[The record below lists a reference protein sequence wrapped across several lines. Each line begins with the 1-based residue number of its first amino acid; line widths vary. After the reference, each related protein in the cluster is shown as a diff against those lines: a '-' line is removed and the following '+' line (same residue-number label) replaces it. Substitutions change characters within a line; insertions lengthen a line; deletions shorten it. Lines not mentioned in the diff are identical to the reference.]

1 MYQKLIF
8 VLLFISVL
16 LVSKQVHAEEIAPSD
31 SLLSISLKDGTI
43 LKGKIIK
50 ENETT
55 IIVITMG
62 SIEVK
67 VPKSSIVSINQIRG
81 RLTEGVF
88 YRFDPNYSRL
98 MFAPT
103 GRPLRRGDGYFSD
116 YYVFFPGISY
126 GITSNISFMAG
137 ASVIPGLGLT
147 EQVKYIAPK
156 IGMQTSDKFAISGGA
171 LYVSVMDEFTAGI
184 AFVVGS
190 IGQQDKSFTVG
201 IGLGYTKEESEKFKF
216 AEHPIAILGGNIRLS
231 NSIALVSE
239 NWIITG
245 GGFDFSEQPFGLAI
259 RFFGDRLSADV
270 GAILIGEVLK
280 EGFPIPWLSIVYNFG
295 R

>member
-16 LVSKQVHAEEIAPSD
+16 LVSKHVHAEEIAPSD

-50 ENETT
+50 EDETT

-62 SIEVK
+62 SIEIK
-67 VPKSSIVSINQIRG
+67 VPKASIVSINQIRG

-103 GRPLRRGDGYFSD
+103 GRPLRQGEGYFSD

-126 GITSNISFMAG
+126 GITDNIGFMAG

-147 EQVKYIAPK
+147 EQVKYLAPK
-156 IGMQTSDKFAISGGA
+156 I
-171 LYVSVMDEFTAGI
+171 
-184 AFVVGS
+184 
-190 IGQQDKSFTVG
+190 
-201 IGLGYTKEESEKFKF
+201 
-216 AEHPIAILGGNIRLS
+216 
-231 NSIALVSE
+231 
-239 NWIITG
+239 
-245 GGFDFSEQPFGLAI
+245 
-259 RFFGDRLSADV
+259 
-270 GAILIGEVLK
+270 
-280 EGFPIPWLSIVYNFG
+280 
-295 R
+295 

>member
-16 LVSKQVHAEEIAPSD
+16 LVSKQVDAEEIAPSD

-50 ENETT
+50 EDKTT

-62 SIEVK
+62 SIEIK
-67 VPKSSIVSINQIRG
+67 VPKASIVSINQIRG

-103 GRPLRRGDGYFSD
+103 GRPLRQGEGYFSD

-126 GITSNISFMAG
+126 GITDNIGFMAG

-147 EQVKYIAPK
+147 EQVKYLAPK

-201 IGLGYTKEESEKFKF
+201 LGLGYTKEESEKFKF

-259 RFFGDRLSADV
+259 
-270 GAILIGEVLK
+270 
-280 EGFPIPWLSIVYNFG
+280 
-295 R
+295 